1 VTRGE
6 RSQATKENTRLKKT
20 NKELESKNARLDD
33 AKYAALNEK
42 TVATNSVS
50 ALMRE
55 IEYLRKQADEDRSKL
70 ENLDSKK
77 DKFKTNLDNISKK
90 IQDLMEEKNADKQTI
105 ETMREQAKSNR
116 KVQNQLTQETT
127 KLEKERDK
135 FSLEAAKA
143 NSNLMQMIEEVKL
156 KKNLIAEL
164 KKENIDCEAKL
175 KTQQNLYEAVRSDR
189 NLYSKNLIE
198 TQDEVSELK
207 RKFRINSHQ
216 IDQLKDEIE
225 QKDAALTST
234 NHDLAISKKESDK
247 TKEEMNNQKIQ
258 NQQLSNNNQKLN
270 QEQQKLTFIIKEAF
284 NEHEQK
290 KKEIAK
296 VINQRDVLGTQLI
309 RRNDELALLYEKI
322 KILQTTLSKGENQYQ

>member
-1 VTRGE
+1 M
-6 RSQATKENTRLKKT
+6 
-20 NKELESKNARLDD
+20 
-33 AKYAALNEK
+33 

-207 RKFRINSHQ
+207 RKFKINSAQ

>member
-6 RSQATKENTRLKKT
+6 RGQATKENTRLKKT